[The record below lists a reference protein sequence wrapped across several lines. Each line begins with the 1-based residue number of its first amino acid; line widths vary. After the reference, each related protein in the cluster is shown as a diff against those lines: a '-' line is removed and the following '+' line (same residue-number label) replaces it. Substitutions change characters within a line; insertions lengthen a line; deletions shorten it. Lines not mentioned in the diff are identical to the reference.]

1 VARFTQAISEGD
13 GISLVPFLAGDLE
26 SLARAADASRAE
38 AVAVESV
45 ADVERVRA
53 VSGLP
58 VLLRRRVRTGAD
70 LAAAERAG
78 ADAIVLGLADFD
90 EDEDEDEL
98 EALHASALSREL
110 DCAIE
115 VDDDEELTR
124 ALERVDP
131 DIFAIS
137 NASDDE
143 DEAFERT
150 LDVLPDVP
158 AGKLVI
164 SESRRIVRE
173 QVLALERA
181 GVDAILVADV
191 APGGDFAAAL
201 AGLIGGE

>member
-78 ADAIVLGLADFD
+78 ADAIVLGLADF
-90 EDEDEDEL
+90 DEDEDEL